1 MVRLL
6 VRPPWLPRRLRRR
19 GAPSRPPPGR
29 GDPRADRGDRRHP
42 RPPRPDREARR
53 ARSARRRRG
62 ARGAEPARRHPL
74 GSAGPRRVA
83 APRRR
88 GIPPGLLLHH
98 GRDRPPGERRR
109 LAPRLRAPAARRGAA
124 RVGAR
129 ALRPRASPRAR
140 GTRRQGAARAA
151 RRAAAAARGARR
163 RRSHLPGAPRA
174 PRQRGRGG
182 AERWRSGARGRGGR
196 RRGRDRGRRLRPRRA
211 ARAARPHLRAF
222 LHHAPARDGPGPRRR
237 APDRRG
243 ARRADRGRRAD
254 GRRGALHAA
263 PPGRGMSARVLIVD
277 DEARMAEVIAAALRR
292 AGHPRGVASRYAPGA
307 VVAESS
313 GSRELLALVRRV
325 APSRATVLI
334 QGESGTG
341 KELVARLLHYWSDRV
356 GRPFVAVNVKA
367 FAEGV
372 LESELFGHEKGAF
385 TGAVAAR
392 AGCFERADGG
402 TLFLDEIAEIA
413 PDVQVKLL
421 RVLQEGEVLRVGG
434 GEARAVD
441 VRVVAATNRV
451 VREEIAAGRFRE
463 DLYFRLNVIPIQLL
477 PLRSRR
483 EDIVPL
489 ARLFL
494 ARHAADAGRRL
505 AFSPEAEAVLAAH
518 GWPGNGRALAN
529 AVERAVALARGDTI
543 VPEDLLLE
551 ERVGAGPAAD
561 GTLQDAL
568 DRAAA
573 TRIRAALDG
582 AGGQR
587 AEAARALGIDRTTLY
602 RMMKRLGL

>member
-1 MVRLL
+1 M
-6 VRPPWLPRRLRRR
+6 
-19 GAPSRPPPGR
+19 
-29 GDPRADRGDRRHP
+29 
-42 RPPRPDREARR
+42 
-53 ARSARRRRG
+53 
-62 ARGAEPARRHPL
+62 
-74 GSAGPRRVA
+74 
-83 APRRR
+83 
-88 GIPPGLLLHH
+88 
-98 GRDRPPGERRR
+98 
-109 LAPRLRAPAARRGAA
+109 
-124 RVGAR
+124 
-129 ALRPRASPRAR
+129 
-140 GTRRQGAARAA
+140 T
-151 RRAAAAARGARR
+151 
-163 RRSHLPGAPRA
+163 
-174 PRQRGRGG
+174 
-182 AERWRSGARGRGGR
+182 
-196 RRGRDRGRRLRPRRA
+196 
-211 ARAARPHLRAF
+211 
-222 LHHAPARDGPGPRRR
+222 
-237 APDRRG
+237 
-243 ARRADRGRRAD
+243 
-254 GRRGALHAA
+254 
-263 PPGRGMSARVLIVD
+263 ARVLIVD

-292 AGHPRGVASRYAPGA
+292 AGHECETCASGAAALTALEARGADVVVTDWKMPEMDGIELLRRLHARRPGLPVILVTAHGTVPSAVAAMHEGAFDYVTKPFDNDELRATVARALEMRRLERENRWLRQEVASRYAPEA
-307 VVAESS
+307 VIAESA

-325 APSRATVLI
+325 APSRAAVLI

-341 KELVARLLHYWSDRV
+341 KELVARLLHYWSERV
-356 GRPFVAVNVKA
+356 GRPFVAVNPKA

-413 PDVQVKLL
+413 PDIQVKLL

-451 VREEIAAGRFRE
+451 LRDEIAAGRFRE

-489 ARLFL
+489 ARHFL
-494 ARHAADAGRRL
+494 AHHTAEAGRRL
-505 AFSPEAEAVLAAH
+505 ALSPEAEEVLAAH
-518 GWPGNGRALAN
+518 GWPGNVRELEN
-529 AVERAVALARGDTI
+529 AVERAVVLVRGDTI
-543 VPEDLLLE
+543 APEDLLLE
-551 ERVGAGPAAD
+551 ERAGTAPAAD
-561 GTLQDAL
+561 GTLQDVL

-573 TRIRAALDG
+573 ARIRAALDG